1 MIISLTPHSFQYI
14 IIVTTTLTFR
24 IYCLEWMRSLL
35 LISISIESGL
45 SSRRSGW
52 MKWWKRLMFAPKKT
66 LKCILLLIN
75 CLLVSVPIWRS
86 PIILIFQTFLA
97 ALAYVWF
104 PSTFLIFNVTTTC
117 LVIVFC
123 KRNFWYTM
131 LMLFFTSSRSYCT
144 WSVFIN
150 RNFWYTMLM
159 FLFDLSV
166 YCYSDIFLLD
176 RHFLLHSCLPL
187 VLRTVWIYCWFEP
200 VGCIWIAKIFP
211 LQVANFDVH
220 HHCLILL

>member
-159 FLFDLSV
+159 FFFLTCQYIAILTYFFLIA
-166 YCYSDIFLLD
+166 IFCFTHVIHWFYEQYESIVGLNLLVV
-176 RHFLLHSCLPL
+176 F
-187 VLRTVWIYCWFEP
+187 
-200 VGCIWIAKIFP
+200 G
-211 LQVANFDVH
+211 
-220 HHCLILL
+220 